1 MISRGLSGLL
11 LAQFLTAL
19 GDNTL
24 LFTAI
29 ALLQSADAPSWHK
42 PLLLEF
48 FVFSY
53 IVLAPFVGAF
63 ADALP
68 KSTVML
74 MANSVKFGGCICMML
89 GMHPLLAYG
98 IVGVGAAVYSPA
110 KYGILTEML
119 SKSQLV
125 SANGWVEGSTVLAI
139 ILGAVIG
146 GAFASAPQ
154 LGLIIVAGMYFAA
167 AFFNLFIPR
176 IPSNQSLASIK
187 PFALIKDFSHAF
199 VSLWGDKAGGQ
210 VSLSVT
216 TLFWGAGATLRLVVI
231 AWASVML
238 AFNLEHAT
246 QLTGM
251 VAFGVIFGSIIAARY
266 ITIENSVKVLPAGIM
281 MGLIVISMMY
291 ITNWIIAAIALLLI
305 GILSGIFLVP
315 LNALLQHRGHHLIGP
330 GHSIAVQNFNENLS
344 ILIMGG
350 AYALMVK
357 ADMHIN
363 TIVFFFGAFVI
374 ITMSLIN
381 RIYKKQIAEAVDR

>member
-1 MISRGLSGLL
+1 MMTRGLSSLL

-29 ALLQSADAPSWHK
+29 ALLQSTDAPSWHK

-53 IVLAPFVGAF
+53 IILAPFVGAF

-74 MANSVKFGGCICMML
+74 MANAVKFGGCICMML

-146 GAFASAPQ
+146 GAFANTPQ
-154 LGLIIVAGMYFAA
+154 LGMIIVACMYFAA

-176 IPSNQSLASIK
+176 IPSAQRLSGIK
-187 PFALIKDFSHAF
+187 PLLLLKDFYHAF
-199 VSLWGDKAGGQ
+199 VALWRDKAGGQ

-266 ITIENSVKVLPAGIM
+266 ITIENSVKVLPAGIL
-281 MGLIVISMMY
+281 MGLIVISMMF
-291 ITNWIIAAIALLLI
+291 ITNWVLAAFALLLI

-344 ILIMGG
+344 ILVMGG
-350 AYALMVK
+350 TYALMVK
-357 ADMHIN
+357 AGLHIN

-374 ITMSLIN
+374 ISMSMIN
-381 RIYKKQIAEAVDR
+381 RIYQKQIAQATEL